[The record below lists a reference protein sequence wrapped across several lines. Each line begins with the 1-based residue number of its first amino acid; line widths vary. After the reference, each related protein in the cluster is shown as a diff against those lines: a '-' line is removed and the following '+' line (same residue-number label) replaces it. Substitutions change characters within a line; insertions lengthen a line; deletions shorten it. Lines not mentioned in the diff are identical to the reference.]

1 MPIFTSEALKHQD
14 VPTTQ
19 ANPGLDMFSPDI
31 EFMVPSTPNGQSDH
45 HIEGSGP
52 GDNMEQ
58 ILTACMSQGW
68 AESCNHLHPQSEP
81 DGDSDEIDSECD
93 LDATAGDDGKTSMV
107 PLEDEL
113 SSDES
118 DVIGWDESDQQCS
131 LTGCDESG
139 LGEDFESRYAMI
151 GALYFA
157 FSWVFIMLIIFC

>member
-1 MPIFTSEALKHQD
+1 LLCARLE
-14 VPTTQ
+14 VPKLLFRR
-19 ANPGLDMFSPDI
+19 AFRG
-31 EFMVPSTPNGQSDH
+31 
-45 HIEGSGP
+45 GSL
-52 GDNMEQ
+52 Q
-58 ILTACMSQGW
+58 IRDT
-68 AESCNHLHPQSEP
+68 QSEP